1 MALGGLGYI
10 RQAELL
16 LFQRCQ
22 VRSEDYAARVA
33 RPRVEVL
40 RGIVLLKER
49 ISGIAEYAFDKVEI
63 AHERARRKEAYLHR
77 FFGLAV
83 GYFGANRRA
92 QVYRDPSFR
101 LTLLRGSERELE
113 HFVGGGKCA
122 RPQIFKNAL
131 RHGFFIGR
139 NRKPAFGDVEDAGS
153 RAPIAARIIQYALPH
168 PVRRNERIFMF
179 VAIRGQREGSRGSKP
194 VENKSLVRERRE
206 RFAGI
211 ANVA

>member
-1 MALGGLGYI
+1 MTPSEPLAVILKDFPSLYSSSGSSVHSVALLALGGLGYI

-63 AHERARRKEAYLHR
+63 AHERARSKEAYLHR

-92 QVYRDPSFR
+92 QYIETQVF
-101 LTLLRGSERELE
+101 
-113 HFVGGGKCA
+113 
-122 RPQIFKNAL
+122 AL
-131 RHGFFIGR
+131 RSCVEV
-139 NRKPAFGDVEDAGS
+139 NRSSSISSGAENARAHKFLKTRLGTDFLSAGTGSPPSATWKTPAVVRLS
-153 RAPIAARIIQYALPH
+153 VARII
-168 PVRRNERIFMF
+168 
-179 VAIRGQREGSRGSKP
+179 
-194 VENKSLVRERRE
+194 
-206 RFAGI
+206 
-211 ANVA
+211 